1 MMTYRQIIKRVFYKS
16 ASIAVLCFVFYAS
29 LVSVEDIYACDTG
42 TVRDAA
48 FNSVRDN
55 YWIGMVYEASDA
67 ETQALYDGL
76 STWLEKQ
83 GTAFNI
89 QMEHILPEDTMYLR
103 LRHGVA
109 TSPTVLP
116 VAYFTGR
123 HPGEQRPVV
132 YSEWMPAPEVA
143 MLEQMRDN
151 KVFAAIRE
159 HSSNFWAVIIYSRG
173 VGEEKRGEIENTET
187 KWKQNHAPGVAPI
200 IEFDR
205 KDPSNQL
212 LCAVAAIKEDGE
224 DWAGVVFGR
233 GRLLLPALEG
243 AAITSNELDK
253 LINRITLP
261 CTCLQQ
267 DMVLGLDL
275 PMFWENPEGRQYTQ
289 LNAPVGYME
298 ISLDDKLAPLFD
310 EMPSGEKSIN
320 TVALTAL
327 SALGLIAVLVLSVMY
342 LRLRKMH

>member
-1 MMTYRQIIKRVFYKS
+1 MRAFYMFNVT
-16 ASIAVLCFVFYAS
+16 AGVCCVLYMS
-29 LVSVEDIYACDTG
+29 LGCVEGAYACDTG

-55 YWIGMVYEASDA
+55 YWIGMVYESSDTEA
-67 ETQALYDGL
+67 QALYDGL
-76 STWLEKQ
+76 AGWLEKQ
-83 GTAFNI
+83 GTALNI
-89 QMEHILPEDTMYLR
+89 QVEHIQPEDAMYLR

-109 TSPTVLP
+109 TSPTLLP

-123 HPGEQRPVV
+123 HPVEQRPVV
-132 YSEWMPAPEVA
+132 FHGWTPSPEVA

-151 KVFAAIRE
+151 KVLAAIRE
-159 HSSNFWAVIIYSRG
+159 HSSDFWAVVLYSRG
-173 VGEEKRGEIENTET
+173 VGVDKRGEIEKTGT
-187 KWKQNHAPGVAPI
+187 KWKQNHAPGIAPI

-205 KDPSNQL
+205 KDPSNRL
-212 LCAVAAIKEDGE
+212 LCAVAGIKENGE
-224 DWAGVVFGR
+224 DWAGVVFGK

-243 AAITSNELDK
+243 DDITSNELDK

-267 DMVLGLDL
+267 DMVLGIDL
-275 PMFWENPEGRQYTQ
+275 PMFWENPEGRQYT
-289 LNAPVGYME
+289 LLDAPVGYME

-310 EMPSGEKSIN
+310 EMPSGDKSIN
-320 TVALTAL
+320 TVALTVL
-327 SALGLIAVLVLSVMY
+327 SVLGLIAVLALSVMY